1 MFKPELGMEFSSIEE
16 AYQFFN
22 MYSWVAGFSIR
33 LGDNYVNKKGV
44 RTMQEYKCQREVC
57 SCLLCGMLFFCCC
70 YRTNGFRRKPHSLQT
85 ICSRVLTKLQR
96 YHQPD
101 VDVKL

>member
-16 AYQFFN
+16 AFQFFN

-57 SCLLCGMLFFCCC
+57 
-70 YRTNGFRRKPHSLQT
+70 
-85 ICSRVLTKLQR
+85 
-96 YHQPD
+96 
-101 VDVKL
+101 